1 MKACCGL
8 VLALVVLTTTGCATL
23 FGEGGQPV
31 WTYNFQQSLA
41 RSGGDVAMTMLL
53 DQGCPKAKAVEVVN
67 VLIRI
72 VESNVSRKEIEAEL
86 DAQVALLPA
95 IAGIVDK
102 LKKVVPASVG
112 GTDKIPAEV
121 KDILLSFL
129 KDGALYGASLYKEAN
144 REVKVKGNEKVKPE
158 IR

>member
-8 VLALVVLTTTGCATL
+8 VLALVVLTMTGCSTL
-23 FGEGGQPV
+23 GDGGQPV
-31 WTYNFQQSLA
+31 WTYNLQQSLA

-53 DQGCPKAKAVEVVN
+53 DQGVPKDKAVVVVN

-72 VESNVSRKEIEAEL
+72 VESNTSRKEIEAAL

-129 KDGALYGASLYKEAN
+129 KDGALYGASLYKDAN